1 MDWIVSTP
9 KAGDIIRVKVRFYHH
24 YGLFVSEDEI
34 IQFGRRDNT
43 GADPRDIRVMITDI
57 NGFAE
62 GGEVETA
69 KLSAEEKRSR
79 RSVRN
84 TLAYAREQLGRDGY
98 DILHNNCE
106 HFVNECAFGEHHSSF
121 VQGVRDMLR
130 KKLGK

>member
-106 HFVNECAFGEHHSSF
+106 HFVNECVFGEARSNF
-121 VQGVRDMLR
+121 VDNVRRSLR
-130 KKLGK
+130 EKLK